1 MNFLMDAFTME
12 NGRVIECMGK
22 DVLSIEKVIFGIVN
36 NQINEFVLNFLFHSK
51 GEFVE
56 GVFQSK
62 LQKALKLEKM
72 LKKKEDDILFKVLG
86 FFPKFEQV
94 FASSDKKTVKENLSQ
109 FFALQDEV
117 KLHVQEPYPKYE
129 EKKPDEWYFLLDI
142 FNLNLEFYEGIKQL
156 VC

>member
-1 MNFLMDAFTME
+1 M
-12 NGRVIECMGK
+12 
-22 DVLSIEKVIFGIVN
+22 
-36 NQINEFVLNFLFHSK
+36 K

-62 LQKALKLEKM
+62 MQKALKLEKM
-72 LKKKEDDILFKVLG
+72 MKKKEDDILFKVLG
-86 FFPKFEQV
+86 FFSKFEQV

-129 EKKPDEWYFLLDI
+129 EKKPDEWYF
-142 FNLNLEFYEGIKQL
+142 Q
-156 VC
+156 